1 MAGSFGLMPCVFSE
15 KYSSRSHLRR
25 RLREEQVQELSKGE
39 ENPLWG
45 TGEATEDGSQRAL
58 SKLKTKKVSD
68 AE

>member
-45 TGEATEDGSQRAL
+45 TGEATEDGKPESVKQI
-58 SKLKTKKVSD
+58 KNEKGQ
-68 AE
+68 